1 MREAVKKKIED
12 LKKLQ
17 AQTHP
22 AFLIGMSND
31 FYQMIHGLDNEG
43 LKQEY
48 YADWTIDELKAVCD
62 AMGWKY

>member
-17 AQTHP
+17 SQTHP
-22 AFLIGMSND
+22 AFLTGLSND
-31 FYQMIHGLDNEG
+31 FYRMIHGLDKEG

-48 YADWTIDELKAVCD
+48 YADWTIDELKQVCD
-62 AMGWKY
+62 AMGWEY